1 MSMVHFVF
9 EMELLIIAGNE
20 QKIRKF
26 RIIKAILIALLIIHA
41 VIFDFS
47 RVVWDFGRNL
57 DTVGNI
63 FMILTGLTKVI
74 SDVCTYYFFI

>member
-9 EMELLIIAGNE
+9 EMELLIIAGDE
-20 QKIRKF
+20 KKTRKF
-26 RIIKAILIALLIIHA
+26 RITKVILIAFLVIHA

-47 RVVWDFGRNL
+47 RVVWDFGR
-57 DTVGNI
+57 DIGTVGEI
-63 FMILTGLTKVI
+63 FMIFPGIIKVI